1 MSFITSVR
9 RAFGIGADA
18 TDFEEFS
25 DAEVETSAPEAPQPA
40 VPAPVAKPADDSL
53 PADIL
58 TAVVELFNTQQPE
71 FVRNC
76 LNTDAQKQYLLNA
89 IDAGVRSRIEA
100 AITRAHEIGRQQFEQ
115 ERRNLDAEIATL
127 RRQKQEL
134 EQRREESKSEKL
146 SAERQK
152 RALNERVHDLESQ
165 VQTLEADKEQY
176 MLENRSM
183 LNKLRVAQV
192 TGALPGGEL
201 PDMEEIDNQRKE
213 LEAARKEIEE
223 LKVTIEHANVKSR
236 KKGEQLK
243 QLQQEAE
250 QLRQKVAE
258 LEQQAEAAANNATG
272 ADTEISRLRSEIAER
287 DAMIT
292 ELQES
297 RNAAAHRNDDLCRE
311 VDSAKAREKELTAE
325 IESLRE
331 TIAENLRS
339 NAELIVAMPSV
350 SSDPETNFTINPDR
364 MLAKTD
370 DDEPAA
376 ETVADKAE
384 APAELPDGKHRK
396 RRRGRPRGSKNK
408 KRISAI
414 DELMD
419 SSDWLVAPTPETVQP
434 VAEQHKSDDFG
445 YQEPPRKQI
454 DETDQRQLSLF

>member
-18 TDFEEFS
+18 TDFEEYS
-25 DAEVETSAPEAPQPA
+25 DDEA
-40 VPAPVAKPADDSL
+40 APVVTQPPHTVEAQTVRQPADDSL

-58 TAVVELFNTQQPE
+58 TAVIELFNTQQPE

-89 IDAGVRSRIEA
+89 IDADVRSRIEA
-100 AITRAHEIGRQQFEQ
+100 AIKRAHEIGRQQFEQ
-115 ERRNLDAEIATL
+115 QRRNLAEEISLL

-134 EQRREESKSEKL
+134 EQRREESKNEKL

-201 PDMEEIDNQRKE
+201 PDMEEIDNLRNQ
-213 LEAARKEIEE
+213 LETAQKQIEE
-223 LKVTIEHANVKSR
+223 LKVVGEHANVKAR
-236 KKGEQLK
+236 KKSEQLK
-243 QLQQEAE
+243 QQQQECE
-250 QLRQKVAE
+250 QLKQKVVE
-258 LEQQAEAAANNATG
+258 LERQVEGAAGNAARTDAE
-272 ADTEISRLRSEIAER
+272 IKRLQSEIVER
-287 DAMIT
+287 DSMIT

-297 RNAAAHRNDDLCRE
+297 RNAAANRNDDLCRE
-311 VDSAKAREKELTAE
+311 VDSAKAREKELNAE
-325 IESLRE
+325 IETLRA

-339 NAELIVAMPSV
+339 NAELMAEMPTV
-350 SSDPETNFTINPDR
+350 SSDPVTKFTINPDM
-364 MLAKTD
+364 MLVKP
-370 DDEPAA
+370 DDEPD
-376 ETVADKAE
+376 EVDSVSE
-384 APAELPDGKHRK
+384 VPAELPTDGKHRK

-419 SSDWLVAPTPETVQP
+419 SSDWLVAPSPETVQP
-434 VAEQHKSDDFG
+434 IVDARKNDDFG
-445 YQEPPRKQI
+445 YQEPPRKQV
-454 DETDQRQLSLF
+454 DETDRRQLSLF